1 MFVGNCFSNKSNL
14 DIYTSNESP
23 LRKRNFYN
31 ETTTKKKS
39 GDNFNNINISNSLID
54 ALRNFSVKYELEDKI
69 ILKDYKFVISFDDLI
84 YILSYC
90 LKSQKKLYEIEQED
104 SSIISNLINSFINN
118 ISNYIYSYEKVEK
131 INPLSNNINKIKSPS
146 NKENISFNSNKI
158 NNKKPIRIIKSSSCW
173 ANIKKTKINSKKN
186 KEKLKNNYHTN
197 LKFNKSINNTK
208 NPKAN
213 LSKNENNNTNKTD
226 EKNYTKTFFMRKKY
240 KNLSTIFSP
249 VKNPQNKNSI
259 IKVMKARNNKSAE
272 KRRIKSQYN
281 DYFKNNQKE
290 ISKTNK
296 SMEKREGN
304 KSDNKN
310 ESKNISIY
318 SACEY
323 IKSSS
328 FLLKNKNKE
337 LNNESKIENKS
348 SFNSSHSINLMNK
361 NDKNKKVVYY
371 NENMNL
377 GIKKKIIRG
386 SMPRPSN
393 LANKLLAKGIQ
404 FITDFNGL
412 KEEEKRKSLNKY
424 H

>member
-146 NKENISFNSNKI
+146 NKENISFNSNKM

-186 KEKLKNNYHTN
+186 KEKLKNNSHTN
-197 LKFNKSINNTK
+197 LKINKSTNNTK

-348 SFNSSHSINLMNK
+348 SFNSNNSINLINK